1 MATFASFANAN
12 SVCAS
17 RGGNNCIT
25 NTAFG
30 NQALINNTSGYSNT
44 AIGLFALFYN
54 NSGNRNTAIGSYA
67 LFSNT
72 TGYCN
77 TAVGYEAGK
86 FFNSSNLTAV
96 GYQAARNTTGGA
108 NTVVGFRAGCN
119 LTTGVANTLI
129 GAFAGCNMQGGS
141 CNTAIGAFALQSA
154 TSAQNTAIGHNAG
167 CAVTT
172 GGCNTFLG
180 YRAGCSITT
189 ATCTIAVGQR
199 SLPSNTNGHTVFGN
213 SSTQYQVVG
222 TNWTTVSDS
231 RDKINIKNL
240 NEKLGLSFI
249 RNLQTVSFN
258 SDNRQT
264 YVRECGYEYGIKDGT
279 LASPKKVYGFV
290 AQQIKQLVESLD
302 TEFDALKYDSEKD
315 AYRLS
320 YTDMIAPLVKAVQQ
334 TSQRLETLEALAA

>member
-17 RGGNNCIT
+17 RGGGNCIT

-30 NQALINNTSGYSNT
+30 YLALAANSSGTCNTAIGYQALINNTSG
-44 AIGLFALFYN
+44 
-54 NSGNRNTAIGSYA
+54 NRNTAIGRFA
-67 LFSNT
+67 LVSNT

-77 TAVGYEAGK
+77 TVIGYAAGLS
-86 FFNSSNLTAV
+86 FNSSNLTAV
-96 GYQAARNTTGGA
+96 GYEAAKNTTGGA

-119 LTTGVANTLI
+119 LTTGVSNTLI
-129 GAFAGCNMQGGS
+129 GAYAGCNMQGGN
-141 CNTAIGAFALQSA
+141 CNTAIGAFALKSA

-172 GGCNTFLG
+172 GGCHTFLG
-180 YRAGCSITT
+180 YRAGCNITT

-199 SLPSNTNGHTVFGN
+199 SQSSNTNGHTVFGN
-213 SSTQYQVVG
+213 SSTQYQVIG

-231 RDKINIKNL
+231 RDKINIQNL

-264 YVRECGYEYGIKDGT
+264 YVRECGCEYGTKDGT
-279 LASPKKVYGFV
+279 LASLKKVYGFV
-290 AQQIKQLVESLD
+290 AQQIKQVVESLD

-334 TSQRLETLEALAA
+334 TAQRLETLEALAV